1 MFRTVRFLVPEFFWE
16 ELEKHF
22 DRVLE
27 LSRLKRD
34 ELEEMIEIVRAQT
47 ITVPKETF
55 KDKLEEAKRVSPDP
69 LDVPYVALALAL
81 NVPLVTGDKKLIRE
95 LPERGIKVVTVREL
109 YRVVVGE

>member
-1 MFRTVRFLVPEFFWE
+1 MFGTVRFLVPEFFWE
-16 ELEKHF
+16 ELENHF

-27 LSRLKRD
+27 LSRPKREELK
-34 ELEEMIEIVRAQT
+34 EMLEIVRAQT

-95 LPERGIKVVTVREL
+95 LQERGIKVVTVREL
-109 YRVVVGE
+109 YEVVVGE